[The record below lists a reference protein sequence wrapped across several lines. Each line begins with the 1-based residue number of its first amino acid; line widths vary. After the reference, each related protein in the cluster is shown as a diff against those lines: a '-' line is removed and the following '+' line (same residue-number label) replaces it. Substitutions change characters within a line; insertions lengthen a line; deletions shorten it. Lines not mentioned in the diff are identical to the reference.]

1 MVASVTCDNRGC
13 EPVRFWFCRCE
24 PTVVFSSNAMT
35 KSVDRPLHVYA
46 SLCSVYT
53 LFSREWVRYVHVHV
67 FSSVSYFSQFV
78 DTFMFGFLVFGTA
91 AMYQTKLYSVD
102 RWCQHTLPALCSRL
116 WRHNTHCIRAYQKC
130 LKYPEPHK
138 PVTSVISCV
147 FRNKAT

>member
-1 MVASVTCDNRGC
+1 
-13 EPVRFWFCRCE
+13 
-24 PTVVFSSNAMT
+24 MT

-53 LFSREWVRYVHVHV
+53 LFSRVSTIRSRIYVHV

-102 RWCQHTLPALCSRL
+102 R
-116 WRHNTHCIRAYQKC
+116 
-130 LKYPEPHK
+130 
-138 PVTSVISCV
+138 
-147 FRNKAT
+147 